1 MERRHMTIGLQQ
13 NEHSGESQ
21 WNFSQTH
28 LSLNSDVDNQK
39 TTLRYQVV
47 SKGDYEMPVPVEP
60 SDEARAWWVILF
72 PIVVG
77 ILALFFFLSMG
88 GLFAVIAPWV
98 ILAGIQSVMKRK
110 GWQFVGILTG
120 VIFIALGVAA
130 LVLPGHSGSWHSGF
144 IAGLTGIIGGAG
156 YIGFMLWEMSK

>member
-13 NEHSGESQ
+13 NEHSGDSH

-28 LSLNSDVDNQK
+28 LLPNSDVDNQK

-47 SKGDYEMPVPVEP
+47 SKGDHEMPVPAEP
-60 SDEARAWWVILF
+60 SNEARAWWVILF
-72 PIVVG
+72 PIVIG

-120 VIFIALGVAA
+120 IIFIALGVAA
-130 LVLPGHSGSWHSGF
+130 LILPGHGGSWHSGL

>member
-1 MERRHMTIGLQQ
+1 MTIGLQQ
-13 NEHSGESQ
+13 HEHSGESQ

-28 LSLNSDVDNQK
+28 LLLSSDVDNQK
-39 TTLRYQVV
+39 TTVRYQVV

-60 SDEARAWWVILF
+60 SDKTRAWWVILF
-72 PIVVG
+72 PIIVG
-77 ILALFFFLSMG
+77 ILALFSFLSMG

-120 VIFIALGVAA
+120 IIFIALGVAA
-130 LVLPGHSGSWHSGF
+130 LILQGHSGSSHSGF
-144 IAGLTGIIGGAG
+144 IAGLTGIVGGAG
-156 YIGFMLWEMSK
+156 YIGFILWEMSK